1 MSCFI
6 NSAESPA
13 LLHEGTATVAPRRSS
28 WVGVMLG
35 QPISS
40 SLCMQRRVSA

>member
-6 NSAESPA
+6 NSADSPA
-13 LLHEGTATVAPRRSS
+13 LSRDGTATVAPRRAS
-28 WVGVMLG
+28 VAGVMLG

-40 SLCMQRRVSA
+40 SLAMQRRVSA